1 MIMTNDKP
9 CRRLPAEW
17 EAVDSVLLSW
27 PHRLTDW
34 NYMLDEVNDCFKN
47 IAAAIVR
54 HAALIVVTPEPEVVA
69 ARLESLP
76 REKITYIKA
85 DTNDTWARDLGA
97 ITTVG
102 ADGGFEI
109 NDFKFNGWGLK
120 FAANLDN
127 LVTGRMYDYGIFR
140 ARYINRLGFVLEGG
154 SIESDGA
161 GTLLTTSE
169 CLLSPNRNGDLS
181 KKEIEARLKDFFGL
195 NRVLWLD
202 HGSLA
207 GDDTDSHIDTLARLA
222 PHDTIYYV
230 ECDNPSDVNFEPL
243 MKMKE
248 QLATFTTADGTPYNL
263 IGLPLPDPVFDEDGE
278 QLPATYANFL
288 ILNDAILL
296 PVYDQ
301 PAKDKLAT
309 QLLRIAFPD
318 HEIVPVDCRALI
330 RQHGSLH
337 CVTMQFP
344 KNSIKK

>member
-34 NYMLDEVNDCFKN
+34 NYMLDEVTDCFKN

-76 REKITYIKA
+76 QEKITYIKVG
-85 DTNDTWARDLGA
+85 TNDTWARDLGA

-102 ADGGFEI
+102 ADGSFEV

-127 LVTGRMYDYGIFR
+127 LVTRKMYESGLFNGK
-140 ARYINRLGFVLEGG
+140 YINRLGFVLEGG

-181 KKEIEARLKDFFGL
+181 KEEIETRLKDFFGL
-195 NRVLWLD
+195 DRVLWLD

-248 QLATFTTADGTPYNL
+248 QLTTFATADGAPYNL

-288 ILNDAILL
+288 ILNKAILL
-296 PVYDQ
+296 PVYGQ
-301 PAKDKLAT
+301 AAKDKLAA
-309 QLLRIAFPD
+309 QMLRISFPD
-318 HEIVPVDCRALI
+318 HEIVSVDCRALI